1 MNKPTRIAIQFAIGL
16 ALLPSLAL
24 GASRGKTATLNG
36 YVVDSACAFVKDLKK
51 PVSPECAV
59 SCAKAGSALV
69 ILTEDG
75 ALYWPISGEMPAKSQ
90 NDRLLPFAGKHVS
103 VEGEVLEK
111 GGSRAIIIAK
121 IKESGAHQ

>member
-1 MNKPTRIAIQFAIGL
+1 MKKLTRVVIQFGIGL
-16 ALLPSLAL
+16 TLLPSIALA
-24 GASRGKTATLNG
+24 ASHGKTTTLNG

-59 SCAKAGSALV
+59 SCAKAGSPLV

-111 GGSRAIIIAK
+111 GGSRGIIIGK